1 MHLNKSIL
9 NLNHL
14 HFKARLQQDKN
25 FCTKRCR
32 MEKSLEWKKK
42 TTKWFKALFSISKND
57 F

>member
-42 TTKWFKALFSISKND
+42 NPDQMI
-57 F
+57 